1 MKVRFYGKL
10 AELFGGER
18 EVAID
23 TPCTVAELRDR
34 LAIEFPEGS
43 KSLQN
48 KHVKAC
54 IGDKIAQDTDVV
66 HGGAILEFLAPVS
79 GG

>member
-10 AELFGGER
+10 ADLFGNER

-23 TPCTVAELRDR
+23 SPCTVAELRDR
-34 LAIEFPEGS
+34 LAMEHPEGAES
-43 KSLQN
+43 MHN
-48 KHVKAC
+48 KRVRAC
-54 IGDKIAQDTDVV
+54 IGDRLAQDCDVV
-66 HGGAILEFLAPVS
+66 PDGAELEFLAPVS